1 MHEPPRA
8 QLKLSH
14 GIRRFQTALCGLQ
27 WIQAS
32 SRCVWLGWWR
42 HRGRSQMASEPLQ
55 RDLPGVLCLGRVLA
69 IEDMAP
75 AGDHDQFDVT
85 AQGCQ
90 TRCQALGL
98 IHGRS
103 PLAGLPHHPG
113 SAGVSEVR
121 GGCWRGAVAAPV
133 GCARKGPAQKCRL
146 FFLSAWPGDL
156 AGEQPPG
163 GCGWLHHH
171 PALR

>member
-1 MHEPPRA
+1 
-8 QLKLSH
+8 
-14 GIRRFQTALCGLQ
+14 
-27 WIQAS
+27 
-32 SRCVWLGWWR
+32 
-42 HRGRSQMASEPLQ
+42 MAGEPLQ
-55 RDLPGVLCLGRVLA
+55 RDLPGVLCLCRVL
-69 IEDMAP
+69 EVKDMAP

-121 GGCWRGAVAAPV
+121 GGCWRGAGAAPV

-146 FFLSAWPGDL
+146 FFLSAHYKKY
-156 AGEQPPG
+156 EQN
-163 GCGWLHHH
+163 
-171 PALR
+171 ALRADSGNVRGVLRDQLVVRLRRRCRV

>member
-1 MHEPPRA
+1 
-8 QLKLSH
+8 
-14 GIRRFQTALCGLQ
+14 
-27 WIQAS
+27 
-32 SRCVWLGWWR
+32 
-42 HRGRSQMASEPLQ
+42 MASEPLQ

-146 FFLSAWPGDL
+146 FFLSAHYKKYQDKDV
-156 AGEQPPG
+156 GEVIKHELSTIINEETENIKKKNRQG
-163 GCGWLHHH
+163 S
-171 PALR
+171 R